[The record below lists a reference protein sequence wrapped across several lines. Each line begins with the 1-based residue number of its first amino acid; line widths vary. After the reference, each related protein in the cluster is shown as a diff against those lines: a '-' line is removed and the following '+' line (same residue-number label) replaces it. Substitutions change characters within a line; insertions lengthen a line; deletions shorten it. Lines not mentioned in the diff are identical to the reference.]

1 MLATQLK
8 NSETSARQVQ
18 IEDVIYQTADKQFQ
32 LKINS
37 FELFQGENVAITGP
51 SGSGKTTL
59 LSLISGYKTAIS
71 GTIQVLGS
79 DLRTSSEKQ
88 RETHRI
94 DKMGIIFQDFR
105 LIDYL
110 TVRENI
116 ALASFLSRSTSHV
129 NLRERVDSIAD
140 QLQLKSLL
148 HRYPNQLS
156 QGERQRVAI
165 GRAIFQQ
172 PKLILADE
180 PTGNLDPATAAQSLD
195 LLFQAVEQSSAT
207 LVMVTHDHSLLSRF
221 SRQIE
226 MTQLSHP
233 VSAWSGK

>member
-1 MLATQLK
+1 MAATQLK
-8 NSETSARQVQ
+8 KSETSSRQVHL
-18 IEDVIYQTADKQFQ
+18 EEVTYQTSDNQFQ

-37 FELFQGENVAITGP
+37 FELFQGEKVAITGP

-71 GTIQVLGS
+71 GTIQVLGC
-79 DLRTSSEKQ
+79 DQRRSSEKQ
-88 RETHRI
+88 REAHRI
-94 DKMGIIFQDFR
+94 QKMGIIFQDFR

-116 ALASFLSRSTSHV
+116 ALASFLSQSTSQV
-129 NLRERVDSIAD
+129 NLRERLDSIAD
-140 QLQLKSLL
+140 QLQLQSLL
-148 HRYPNQLS
+148 HRYPDQLS

-195 LLFQAVEQSSAT
+195 LLFQAVEQSAAT
-207 LVMVTHDHSLLSRF
+207 LVMVTHDHSLLARF
-221 SRQIE
+221 SRQVD
-226 MTQLSHP
+226 MAQLSN
-233 VSAWSGK
+233 A

>member
-1 MLATQLK
+1 MAATQLK
-8 NSETSARQVQ
+8 KSETSSRQVHL
-18 IEDVIYQTADKQFQ
+18 EEVTYQTSDNQFQ

-37 FELFQGENVAITGP
+37 FELFQGEKVAITGP

-71 GTIQVLGS
+71 GTIKVLGC
-79 DLRTSSEKQ
+79 DQRTSSEKE
-88 RETHRI
+88 RETRRI
-94 DKMGIIFQDFR
+94 QEMGIIFQDFR

-116 ALASFLSRSTSHV
+116 ALANFLSQSTSQV
-129 NLRERVDSIAD
+129 NLRERINSIAE

-148 HRYPNQLS
+148 HRYPDQLS

-180 PTGNLDPATAAQSLD
+180 PTGNLDPATAAKSIEI
-195 LLFQAVEQSSAT
+195 LFQAVEQSGAT
-207 LVMVTHDHSLLSRF
+207 LVMVTHDHSLLTRF
-221 SRQIE
+221 SRHVD
-226 MTQLSHP
+226 MAQLS
-233 VSAWSGK
+233 KT

>member
-1 MLATQLK
+1 MAATQLK
-8 NSETSARQVQ
+8 TSEASSLQVHL
-18 IEDVIYQTADKQFQ
+18 EDVTYQTSDNQFQ

-37 FELFQGENVAITGP
+37 FELFQGEKVAVTGP

-59 LSLISGYKTAIS
+59 LSLISGYKTVIS
-71 GTIQVLGS
+71 GTIQVLGD
-79 DLRTSSEKQ
+79 DLRRSSEKE
-88 RETHRI
+88 REARRI
-94 DKMGIIFQDFR
+94 QKMGIIFQDFR

-116 ALASFLSRSTSHV
+116 ALASFLSQSTSQV
-129 NLRERVDSIAD
+129 NLRERIDSIAD

-148 HRYPNQLS
+148 HRYPDQLS

-180 PTGNLDPATAAQSLD
+180 PTGNLDPVTAAQSLD
-195 LLFQAVEQSSAT
+195 LLFQAVEQSNAT

-221 SRQIE
+221 SRRVE
-226 MTQLSHP
+226 MAQLSN
-233 VSAWSGK
+233 A